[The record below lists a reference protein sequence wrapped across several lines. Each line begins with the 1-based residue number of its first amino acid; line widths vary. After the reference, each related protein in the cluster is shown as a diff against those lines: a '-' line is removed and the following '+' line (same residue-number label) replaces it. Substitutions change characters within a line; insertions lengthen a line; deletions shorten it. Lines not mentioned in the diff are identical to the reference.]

1 MNEQILDYFD
11 SNCFNLAR
19 KYVEQNESTRDRFIS
34 YLLENDKIIED
45 DILDF
50 CQELDDI
57 LDFDEFVN
65 EQFDIACD
73 EMGSIAYENWKDNKD
88 NE

>member
-19 KYVEQNESTRDRFIS
+19 QYVEQNESIRDRFIS

-50 CQELDDI
+50 CQESDDI
-57 LDFDEFVN
+57 LDFDEFVY

-73 EMGSIAYENWKDNKD
+73 EMGSVAYENWKDNKD